1 MSSPVALTTTYHTDT
16 YPAISPTSP
25 ALTQFGETI
34 LITGG
39 GSGIGFEITR
49 SFAKASASRI
59 IIVGRRDASL
69 EESVVKL
76 RNEFKTTEF
85 ITCQGDIGSDDS
97 ITFLWEFLY
106 SQNIFVHVLV
116 LNTAYV
122 SESEYSPGVDIL
134 SLDKATLAQSA
145 KFVKQVLSP
154 AGQQLNQLNL
164 IGVSTAAIHESCTSY
179 ARRNGAAK
187 LFGKSGFKWDSFA
200 LPADFSVW
208 AASPEAYRLHGR
220 YVWPHWDV
228 NELRA
233 DSDIQKQLQGKGV
246 HESRSRRIAYF
257 R

>member
-39 GSGIGFEITR
+39 AAEL
-49 SFAKASASRI
+49 ASASRI

-85 ITCQGDIGSDDS
+85 ITRQGDIGSDDS
-97 ITFLWEFLY
+97 ITFLWEFLH

-116 LNTAYV
+116 LNAAYV
-122 SESEYSPGVDIL
+122 SERILYSE
-134 SLDKATLAQSA
+134 
-145 KFVKQVLSP
+145 
-154 AGQQLNQLNL
+154 
-164 IGVSTAAIHESCTSY
+164 
-179 ARRNGAAK
+179 GAAK